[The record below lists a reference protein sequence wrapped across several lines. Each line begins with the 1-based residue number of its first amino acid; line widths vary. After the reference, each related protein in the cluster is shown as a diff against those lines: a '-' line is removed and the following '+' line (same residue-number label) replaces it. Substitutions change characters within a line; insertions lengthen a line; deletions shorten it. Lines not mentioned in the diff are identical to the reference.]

1 VLHPL
6 GIAVVGCLLLL
17 TAITA
22 ALLWEKPWDKDLD
35 DPDDPF

>member
-17 TAITA
+17 AATTV
-22 ALLWEKPWDKDLD
+22 ALLRDKPWNRDLD
-35 DPDDPF
+35 DPDEPF